1 MSLILLPVSWN
12 WIMRIF
18 CFRLILSGLKSIDT
32 QWFWVEFS
40 LVINDNLFNFV
51 IMFHVMTTARRWTTD
66 YMCYVVA
73 IGFCNIHARIQN
85 IIRRGWGGGSKGY
98 LWWWER
104 EGVRG
109 LFPITLL
116 WKLTFYFYGEGVYP
130 DPRMWIEVDDNTW
143 QCRL

>member
-51 IMFHVMTTARRWTTD
+51 IMFHVMTTASWCTTD
-66 YMCYVVA
+66 YMCYIVTF
-73 IGFCNIHARIQN
+73 GFCNIHARI
-85 IIRRGWGGGSKGY
+85 RGGGGLRDKCDDG
-98 LWWWER
+98 R
-104 EGVRG
+104 GRVRG
-109 LFPITLL
+109 LFPVTLL